1 MSDSTEIMRLRV
13 LLAFY
18 QMDEESRTVMNI
30 SRMLVEE
37 HYVVSRVISGL
48 EKEGLIERKTPR
60 KPVLTAKG
68 KEKAEKYSKRME
80 LTLNHLLYEGVSM
93 ENARNDAYHWALNNT
108 DETMAVIANTEE
120 KYRVKYELRDNKNFS
135 GKELCKKMND
145 GTYRFPFI
153 IYKEQIG
160 NNQNTNISMANS
172 RKSGMLM
179 QGKVQTVKYNY
190 NNSFIDVEKNGDAI
204 CFPAECL
211 NFLNIGSG
219 VDQILH
225 GSVCLK
231 MKCSV
236 GIIHMPESV
245 AIFTIL
251 I

>member
-1 MSDSTEIMRLRV
+1 MANSGFEHPCELVVRDGVGMIHMRARTMS
-13 LLAFY
+13 
-18 QMDEESRTVMNI
+18 
-30 SRMLVEE
+30 
-37 HYVVSRVISGL
+37 
-48 EKEGLIERKTPR
+48 
-60 KPVLTAKG
+60 
-68 KEKAEKYSKRME
+68 
-80 LTLNHLLYEGVSM
+80 
-93 ENARNDAYHWALNNT
+93 
-108 DETMAVIANTEE
+108 
-120 KYRVKYELRDNKNFS
+120 
-135 GKELCKKMND
+135 
-145 GTYRFPFI
+145 
-153 IYKEQIG
+153 
-160 NNQNTNISMANS
+160 ANS

-190 NNSFIDVEKNGDAI
+190 NNSFIDAEKNGDAI